1 MTGRDRAELA
11 RAHAT
16 LQRGADFLAQGL
28 SREGARPAITGRYR
42 ARVLGNGLRELD
54 RFLSLLIDA
63 LAGACGIAL
72 PAGERETANKL
83 ASLRAMTGAP
93 HDDHARLTA
102 LARSRDCLF
111 HCEGLVRRGD
121 RRGDASMTVGWP
133 MREGAVLPRVAIGE
147 RLSLSGAELDEICG
161 YYRAIAAQLFSESGL
176 PVPPA
181 IPGTPPSPGSACA
194 IAARSASSGR

>member
-1 MTGRDRAELA
+1 LTGRDRAELA

-16 LQRGADFLAQGL
+16 LERGAGFLAQGL
-28 SREGARPAITGRYR
+28 AREGPRRAIEGRYR

-63 LAGACGIAL
+63 LAGARGITL
-72 PAGERETANKL
+72 PAGERETASKL
-83 ASLRAMTGAP
+83 ASLRARTGAP
-93 HDDHARLTA
+93 HDDHARLIA

-121 RRGDASMTVGWP
+121 RRGDISMTVGWP
-133 MREGAVLPRVAIGE
+133 MRDGVALPRVAIGE

-161 YYRAIAAQLFSESGL
+161 YYRAIAAQLFSETGV

-181 IPGTPPSPGSACA
+181 IPGTPPLPGSAYA
-194 IAARSASSGR
+194 TGAR

>member
-28 SREGARPAITGRYR
+28 VREGPPRAIEGRYR

-63 LAGACGIAL
+63 LAGACGLAM
-72 PAGERETANKL
+72 PRGERNTANKL
-83 ASLRAMTGAP
+83 AALRAMTGAP
-93 HDDHARLTA
+93 HGDHARLAA

-121 RRGDASMTVGWP
+121 RRGDAGMTVGWP
-133 MREGAVLPRVAIGE
+133 MREGAALPRVAIGE
-147 RLSLSGAELDEICG
+147 RLSLSNAELDEICG
-161 YYRAIAAQLFSESGL
+161 YYRMIAAQLFSETGL
-176 PVPPA
+176 PLPLS
-181 IPGTPPSPGSACA
+181 IPGTPPSPARGCA
-194 IAARSASSGR
+194 TGAR

>member
-28 SREGARPAITGRYR
+28 ADTGPRRAIEGRYR
-42 ARVLGNGLRELD
+42 ARLLGNGLRELD

-63 LAGACGIAL
+63 LAGAHGIAL

-83 ASLRAMTGAP
+83 ARLRAVTGTP
-93 HDDHARLTA
+93 HRDHARLTA

-121 RRGDASMTVGWP
+121 RRGDAAMTVGWP
-133 MREGAVLPRVAIGE
+133 MRDGAALPRVAIGE

-161 YYRAIAAQLFSESGL
+161 FYRAIAAQLLNEAGL
-176 PVPPA
+176 PVPLSM
-181 IPGTPPSPGSACA
+181 PGTPPSPGSACA
-194 IAARSASSGR
+194 TGAR